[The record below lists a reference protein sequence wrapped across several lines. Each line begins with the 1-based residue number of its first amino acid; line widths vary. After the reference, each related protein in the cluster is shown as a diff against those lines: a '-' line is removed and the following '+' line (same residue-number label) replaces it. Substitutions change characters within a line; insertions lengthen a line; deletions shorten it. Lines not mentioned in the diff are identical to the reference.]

1 MSKMVIRSLQKQLER
16 ASEQD
21 AQGVKVMQVE
31 NNS

>member
-1 MSKMVIRSLQKQLER
+1 MVTTSFQKNMEQ
-16 ASEQD
+16 ANEQD

>member
-1 MSKMVIRSLQKQLER
+1 MSRMVTKSLQKQLEQ
-16 ASEQD
+16 ASERD